1 MPNSKSKIISTDW
14 IKNAG
19 QAPGELIET
28 KTDKGPV
35 AITVMEYDNNF
46 FKETKITNL
55 DDCKQ
60 FVDSQTIK
68 WIDVDGIHDI
78 ALVEKIGKIF
88 NIHPLTLED
97 IVSTDQRPKFED
109 YATYDV
115 VILKMLYMNGE
126 AICGEH
132 LTIILMENLVI
143 TFQEADGRDAF
154 DPVRL
159 RIRQA
164 KGRIRKLGSDYLAYA
179 LIDSVVDFY
188 FFVLEKLA
196 ENIEHLDEE
205 LINNPTKKTIE
216 RITDLKRELI
226 FLRRNVWPVRE
237 LISSIE
243 RTESDLITNTTK
255 IYFRDLRDH
264 SLRVMDTVENFREMI
279 SGMMDIY
286 MSSLSVKMN
295 EESIKMNEVIKVLT
309 IISAIFIPI
318 TFVAGVYG
326 MNFDFMPELH
336 SKYGYLGTWA
346 VILIIVIIQITYFKK
361 RKWL

>member
-1 MPNSKSKIISTDW
+1 MVKDKSKIISSEW

-19 QAPGELIET
+19 QAPGELVENNSV
-28 KTDKGPV
+28 KGNV
-35 AITVMEYDNNF
+35 TINVMEYDNDF
-46 FKETKITNL
+46 FKEWQITNI
-55 DDCKQ
+55 DDCKT
-60 FVDSQTIK
+60 FTSSQTIK

-78 ALVEKIGKIF
+78 AVVEKIGKIF

-115 VILKMLYMNGE
+115 AILKMLYMSNMG
-126 AICGEH
+126 ICGEH
-132 LTIILMENLVI
+132 LTIILMENIVI

-154 DPVRL
+154 EPVRQ
-159 RIRQA
+159 RIRQS

-188 FFVLEKLA
+188 FFVLERVA
-196 ENIEHLDEE
+196 EQIEHLDEE
-205 LINNPTKKTIE
+205 LIKNPNKSTIE
-216 RITDLKRELI
+216 KITDLKRELI

-243 RTESDLITNTTK
+243 RTESDLITSTTK

-264 SLRVMDTVENFREMI
+264 SLRVMDTIENFREMI

-286 MSSLSVKMN
+286 MSTLSVKMN

-336 SKYGYLGTWA
+336 SKYGYMGTWA
-346 VILIIVIIQITYFKK
+346 IIILIAFVQITYFKK